1 MAIDSAVTMKRIL
14 RFAIGL
20 LVNVF
25 ILFILVKVFAFGFS
39 FAYDVFASNNCKAK
53 SDTKVVT
60 VTVLPDSSI
69 KDVCETL
76 DDAGVV
82 KNAYALMVRIRIGS
96 YAAKIKPGT
105 YEIAPSY
112 TNDEIITIITGGT
125 LDSDSKKSGDNK

>member
-39 FAYDVFASNNCKAK
+39 FAYDVFASNSCKDK
-53 SDTKVVT
+53 SDTKVVR

>member
-39 FAYDVFASNNCKAK
+39 FAYDVFASNSCKDK

-96 YAAKIKPGT
+96 YA
-105 YEIAPSY
+105 PSY
-112 TNDEIITIITGGT
+112 TNDQIITIITGGT

>member
-39 FAYDVFASNNCKAK
+39 FAYDVFVSNSCKDK

>member
-39 FAYDVFASNNCKAK
+39 FAYDVFASNNCKDK
-53 SDTKVVT
+53 SDTKAVT

>member
-39 FAYDVFASNNCKAK
+39 FAYDVFASNSCKDK

-82 KNAYALMVRIRIGS
+82 KNAYALMARIRIGS

>member
-39 FAYDVFASNNCKAK
+39 FAYDVFASNSCKHK

-60 VTVLPDSSI
+60 LSVLPDSSI

>member
-39 FAYDVFASNNCKAK
+39 FAYDVFASNSCKDK
-53 SDTKVVT
+53 SDTKVVP

-76 DDAGVV
+76 D
-82 KNAYALMVRIRIGS
+82 LSLIHI
-96 YAAKIKPGT
+96 
-105 YEIAPSY
+105 
-112 TNDEIITIITGGT
+112 
-125 LDSDSKKSGDNK
+125 

>member
-39 FAYDVFASNNCKAK
+39 FAYDVFASNSCKDK
-53 SDTKVVT
+53 SDTKVVA

-69 KDVCETL
+69 KDVCESL

>member
-1 MAIDSAVTMKRIL
+1 MD
-14 RFAIGL
+14 FAL
-20 LVNVF
+20 
-25 ILFILVKVFAFGFS
+25 A
-39 FAYDVFASNNCKAK
+39 
-53 SDTKVVT
+53 KVVT

>member
-39 FAYDVFASNNCKAK
+39 FAYDVFASNSCKDK
-53 SDTKVVT
+53 SDTKVVA

>member
-1 MAIDSAVTMKRIL
+1 MAIDSAVTMKRIV

-39 FAYDVFASNNCKAK
+39 FAYDVFASNSCKDK
-53 SDTKVVT
+53 SDTQVVT

>member
-39 FAYDVFASNNCKAK
+39 FAYDVFASNSCKDK
-53 SDTKVVT
+53 SDTKVVA

-82 KNAYALMVRIRIGS
+82 KNAYALMIRIRIGS

>member
-1 MAIDSAVTMKRIL
+1 M
-14 RFAIGL
+14 
-20 LVNVF
+20 
-25 ILFILVKVFAFGFS
+25 KVFAFGFS
-39 FAYDVFASNNCKAK
+39 FAYDVFASNNCKDK

>member
-25 ILFILVKVFAFGFS
+25 ILFILVKVFAFSFS
-39 FAYDVFASNNCKAK
+39 FAYDVFASNNCKDK

>member
-39 FAYDVFASNNCKAK
+39 FAYGVFASNNCKDK

>member
-39 FAYDVFASNNCKAK
+39 FAYDVFASNNCKDK

-82 KNAYALMVRIRIGS
+82 KNAYALMARIRIGS

>member
-39 FAYDVFASNNCKAK
+39 FAYDVFASNNCKDK

-69 KDVCETL
+69 KDVC
-76 DDAGVV
+76 DAGVV

>member
-39 FAYDVFASNNCKAK
+39 FAYDVFASNSCKDK
-53 SDTKVVT
+53 SDTKVVA

-125 LDSDSKKSGDNK
+125 LDSDSKKNGDNK

>member
-39 FAYDVFASNNCKAK
+39 FAYDVFASNRCKDK